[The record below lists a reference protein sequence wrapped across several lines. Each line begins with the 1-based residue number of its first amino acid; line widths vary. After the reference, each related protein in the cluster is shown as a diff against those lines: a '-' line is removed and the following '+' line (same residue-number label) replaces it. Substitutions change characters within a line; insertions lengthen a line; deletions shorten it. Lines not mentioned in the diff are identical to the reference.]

1 MGGSIRATN
10 LRLQDALKAIEGN
23 MPELKHE
30 ELNATFVGTDLKSC
44 SQYRGIRYGTMNKRF
59 EQPTLKANWNGERVD
74 CQRWGPRCPQNRY
87 DIGHLLRAPK
97 GEMFY
102 DETED
107 EFQCLNL
114 DITAPADTPRDAR
127 LPVMIWIHG
136 GSQIV
141 SFGNGASKAGDM
153 TRIVEESAQHSQ
165 PMIVVSVQY
174 RLNMFH
180 VGDGNGN
187 KNLGFKDQQLAVQW
201 VHQYIAGFGGDPYQ
215 MTLAGE
221 SAGAVFVHGL
231 IVGGAPV
238 KRGILMSGSLHMSP
252 PQPEARAK
260 TMLIGPVLAKLK
272 AKGYTSLE
280 KAPVQALLEAQ
291 AEIPIPSVFLQ
302 NDKCF
307 ENWQENTG
315 KIQEL
320 VIGDCEF
327 ESVLWRNGVEAMSA
341 EQIVECFDKAG
352 TSSNQ
357 LKELYHINKSRA
369 PQCRHG
375 AMDFMNDMRFALPVP
390 LVLDRYVREGKK
402 AFRYLFDQANP
413 WQASSRAHHAVDI
426 IYLFGGFDMTMNPSA
441 EELGKEM
448 RRRFIWFINGEAPW
462 TIHKTMAFG
471 PLGDT
476 REIDDRGVA
485 ARRRTR
491 QMEEIKKLEA
501 SDVAAAFGS
510 LAAGRISLHN

>member
-1 MGGSIRATN
+1 
-10 LRLQDALKAIEGN
+10 
-23 MPELKHE
+23 MPEVHHK
-30 ELNATFVGTDLKSC
+30 ELDATFVGVDTKSC
-44 SQYRGIRYGTMNKRF
+44 SQYRGVQYGTISKRF
-59 EQPTLKANWNGERVD
+59 EQPTLKASWEGERVD
-74 CQRWGPRCPQNRY
+74 CQRWGPRCPQNKY
-87 DIGHLLRAPK
+87 DIGHLLRAPE
-97 GEMFY
+97 GDIFY

-114 DITAPADTPRDAR
+114 DITLPANTPNNAR
-127 LPVMIWIHG
+127 LPVMVWIHG

-141 SFGNGASKAGDM
+141 SFGNGASKAGDT
-153 TRIVEESAQHSQ
+153 TRIVAESAQHSK

-180 VGDGNGN
+180 VGNGNGN
-187 KNLGFKDQQLAVQW
+187 KNLGFKDQQLAIQW
-201 VHQYIAGFGGDPYQ
+201 VYQYIAGFGGNPDE

-231 IVGGAPV
+231 IVSGAPV

-260 TMLIGPVLAKLK
+260 TMLIDTVLAKLK
-272 AKGYTSLE
+272 GKGYMSLE
-280 KAPVQALLEAQ
+280 DAPVQALLEAQ

-302 NDKCF
+302 DDECF
-307 ENWQENTG
+307 GNWQNNTG
-315 KIQEL
+315 NIQEL
-320 VIGDCEF
+320 IIGDCEF

-341 EQIVECFDKAG
+341 EQIIECFDKAG
-352 TSSNQ
+352 SSSNQ

-375 AMDFMNDMRFALPVP
+375 ALDFMNDMRFASPVP
-390 LVLDRYVREGKK
+390 LMMEKYKNK
-402 AFRYLFDQANP
+402 AKPIYRYLFDQANP
-413 WQASSRAHHAVDI
+413 WQASSRAHHAVDL

-441 EELGKEM
+441 DELGMEM
-448 RRRFIWFINGEAPW
+448 RRRFVCYINGDAPW

-471 PLGDT
+471 PLGESS
-476 REIDDRGVA
+476 EIDDRGVA

-491 QMEEIKKLEA
+491 QMDEVKKLEA
-501 SDVAAAFGS
+501 SDVAAVFGG

>member
-1 MGGSIRATN
+1 
-10 LRLQDALKAIEGN
+10 
-23 MPELKHE
+23 MPELKHK
-30 ELNATFVGTDLKSC
+30 ELDATFVGVDIKSC
-44 SQYRGIRYGTMNKRF
+44 SQYRGIKYGTINKRF
-59 EQPTLKANWNGERVD
+59 EQPTLKARWNGERVD
-74 CQRWGPRCPQNRY
+74 CQQWGPRCPQNKY
-87 DIGHLLRAPK
+87 DIGHLLRAPE

-114 DITAPADTPRDAR
+114 DITVPVDTPSDAR

-141 SFGNGASKAGDM
+141 SFGNGASKAGDT
-153 TRIVEESAQHSQ
+153 TRIVAESAQHSK

-187 KNLGFKDQQLAVQW
+187 KNLGFKDQQLAIQW
-201 VHQYIAGFGGDPYQ
+201 VHQYIAGFGGNPDE
-215 MTLAGE
+215 MTLVGE

-238 KRGILMSGSLHMSP
+238 KRGVLMSGSIHMSP
-252 PQPEARAK
+252 PQPEVRAK
-260 TMLIGPVLAKLK
+260 TMLIDPVLAKLK
-272 AKGYTSLE
+272 AKGYNSLE
-280 KAPVQALLEAQ
+280 EAPVQALLEAQ

-302 NDKCF
+302 DDKCF

-315 KIQEL
+315 NIEEL

-341 EQIVECFDKAG
+341 EQIVDCFDKAG

-375 AMDFMNDMRFALPVP
+375 AMDFMNDIRFALPVP
-390 LVLDRYVREGKK
+390 LVMDRYTRGGKRTY
-402 AFRYLFDQANP
+402 RYLFDQANP
-413 WQASSRAHHAVDI
+413 WQASSRAHHAVDL

-441 EELGKEM
+441 EELGIEM

-476 REIDDRGVA
+476 REVDDRGVA

-491 QMEEIKKLEA
+491 QMEEVKKLDA
-501 SDVAAAFGS
+501 SDVAAVFGS